1 MRRVHG
7 TLKKH
12 QCEECLK
19 QGLGPRFFNAPST
32 LKRHI
37 ESVHLKL
44 RLKCEFCEKT
54 VPRDHMKKHI
64 KAAHEGPNKLCDLCG
79 EAFTDQK
86 SLRIHRKEFCEKTVE
101 HDLIKKHIKAAH
113 EGPKKLC
120 DLCGEG
126 FTDQKSLRIHRKI
139 HDGGFNTIFQT
150 HLLDVMSSE
159 VLAESEKKFACDKC
173 DSGNYFS
180 DLSAIIFKNV
190 SNLETPN

>member
-12 QCEECLK
+12 QCVECLK

-79 EAFTDQK
+79 EKFTDQK
-86 SLRIHRKEFCEKTVE
+86 SLRTHRKEFCEKSVTY
-101 HDLIKKHIKAAH
+101 DLIKKHIKSAP
-113 EGPKKLC
+113 EGSKQIC

-126 FTDQKSLRIHRKI
+126 FTDQKSLQIHRKI

-150 HLLDVMSSE
+150 DLLDVMSSE
-159 VLAESEKKFACDKC
+159 VLAESAKKFVCDKC

-180 DLSAIIFKNV
+180 DFIFFP
-190 SNLETPN
+190 SLDR